1 MAVVEKHILINAS
14 SDQIWQVLSDFDS
27 ISTWSGVVDHST
39 YLTPENSGI
48 GSARRIQQG
57 ANTLIET
64 VTEWNEGE
72 LLAYTL
78 SGLPPVFRSATNC
91 WRISQNETPT
101 KVSLTIEL
109 LPVRPP
115 AALPAAIA
123 SRVIAGVN
131 KKLLRDLKKY
141 VEPSKGK
148 EEGLYG

>member
-1 MAVVEKHILINAS
+1 MAIVEKEILINAS
-14 SDQIWQVLSDFDS
+14 SDQIWQALSDFDS
-27 ISTWSGVVDHST
+27 ISTSSGVVDHST
-39 YLTPENSGI
+39 YLTPESSGI

-91 WRISQNETPT
+91 WRISQNEAPT

-109 LPVRPP
+109 VPIRPP
-115 AALPAAIA
+115 AALPAAIV
-123 SRVIAGVN
+123 SRVIARIN

-141 VEPSKGK
+141 VEPASKR
-148 EEGLYG
+148 ERVHE

>member
-1 MAVVEKHILINAS
+1 MAVVEKHIFINAS

-27 ISTWSGVVDHST
+27 ISAWSGVVDHST
-39 YLTPENSGI
+39 YLTPESSGI

-91 WRISQNETPT
+91 WRISQNEAPT

-109 LPVRPP
+109 VPIRPP
-115 AALPAAIA
+115 AALPAAIV
-123 SRVIAGVN
+123 SRVIARIN

-141 VEPSKGK
+141 VEPASKR
-148 EEGLYG
+148 ERVHE

>member
-1 MAVVEKHILINAS
+1 MAIVEKEILINAS
-14 SDQIWQVLSDFDS
+14 SDQIWQALSDFDS

-39 YLTPENSGI
+39 YLTPESSGI

-91 WRISQNETPT
+91 WRISQNEAPT

-109 LPVRPP
+109 VPIRPP
-115 AALPAAIA
+115 AALPAAIV
-123 SRVIAGVN
+123 SRVIARIN

-141 VEPSKGK
+141 VEPASKR
-148 EEGLYG
+148 ERVHE

>member
-1 MAVVEKHILINAS
+1 MAVVEKDIFINAS

-39 YLTPENSGI
+39 YLTPESSGI

-78 SGLPPVFRSATNC
+78 SGLPPVFRRSEE
-91 WRISQNETPT
+91 R
-101 KVSLTIEL
+101 
-109 LPVRPP
+109 
-115 AALPAAIA
+115 
-123 SRVIAGVN
+123 RV
-131 KKLLRDLKKY
+131 
-141 VEPSKGK
+141 GK
-148 EEGLYG
+148 ECRSRWSPYH

>member
-1 MAVVEKHILINAS
+1 MAIVEKEILIKAS

-39 YLTPENSGI
+39 YLTPESSGI

-91 WRISQNETPT
+91 WRISQNEAPT

-109 LPVRPP
+109 VPIRPP
-115 AALPAAIA
+115 AALPAAIV
-123 SRVIAGVN
+123 SRVIARIN

-141 VEPSKGK
+141 VEPASKR
-148 EEGLYG
+148 ERVHE